1 MIVDVRKLRALREV
15 AQRGTVTAAAQALGY
30 TPSAVSQQLS
40 SLEVELGVP
49 VLERRGRNVALTDA
63 GRLLVEHADAVLGAL
78 ERAEAAV
85 AELHGEPVGPVR
97 IASLASAAATIVPV
111 ALRAAL
117 AEHPG
122 LEPEVAVH
130 PLDENIRELRL
141 GAIDIAIEQTYE
153 FAPHDLFEDL
163 ERTVLLEEPLLL
175 LSPAGDPRD
184 HVADTGD
191 LPWVASPPTS
201 ACGRSTRA
209 ITGRAGICP
218 RFSFETEDH
227 FATVRLVSAGLA
239 VAIVP
244 SLAMQ
249 HRPDDVHVAVV
260 PRAHRTISVLTRP
273 AARQRPAITS
283 MVAHLASAAQRFGFD
298 AAAVA

>member
-1 MIVDVRKLRALREV
+1 MLSDVRKLRSLREV
-15 AQRGTVTAAAQALGY
+15 AQRGTITAAAEAMGY
-30 TPSAVSQQLS
+30 TPSAVSQQLA
-40 SLEVELGVP
+40 SLEVEVGVP

-78 ERAEAAV
+78 ERAESAV

-97 IASLASAAATIVPV
+97 IASLASAAATIVPG
-111 ALRAAL
+111 ALRSAL

-122 LEPEVAVH
+122 LEPAVAVH
-130 PLDENIRELRL
+130 PVDENIRELRL
-141 GAIDIAIEQTYE
+141 GGMDIAIEQTYE
-153 FAPHDLFEDL
+153 FAPHDLFEGL
-163 ERTVLLEEPLLL
+163 ERTVLLTEPLLL
-175 LSPAGDPRD
+175 LSPAADPRHRVVD
-184 HVADTGD
+184 AGD
-191 LPWVASPPTS
+191 VPWVASPPTS
-201 ACGRSTRA
+201 ACGRSTRT

-218 RFSFETEDH
+218 RFAFEAEDQ

-260 PRAHRTISVLTRP
+260 PDAHRTISAVVRP
-273 AARQRPAITS
+273 AVRQRPAITA
-283 MVAHLASAAQRFGFD
+283 MVDHLLRAAKQYTFD
-298 AAAVA
+298 EAAA

>member
-1 MIVDVRKLRALREV
+1 MISDVRKLRSLREV
-15 AQRGTVTAAAQALGY
+15 AQRGTVTAAAEAMGY
-30 TPSAVSQQLS
+30 TPSAVSQQLAA
-40 SLEVELGVP
+40 LEVEVGVP

-78 ERAEAAV
+78 ERAESAV

-97 IASLASAAATIVPV
+97 IASLASPAATIVPV
-111 ALRAAL
+111 ALRSAL

-141 GAIDIAIEQTYE
+141 GRIDIAIEQAYE
-153 FAPHDLFEDL
+153 FAPHDLFDDL

-184 HVADTGD
+184 SVVDADD
-191 LPWVASPPTS
+191 VPWVASPATS
-201 ACGRSTRA
+201 ACGKSTRA
-209 ITGRAGICP
+209 VTGRAGICP
-218 RFSFETEDH
+218 RFAFETEDQ

-260 PRAHRTISVLTRP
+260 PDAHRTISAVTRP
-273 AARQRPAITS
+273 AARQRPAITA
-283 MVAHLASAAQRFGFD
+283 MLDHLVRAAERYTFD
-298 AAAVA
+298 EAAA

>member
-1 MIVDVRKLRALREV
+1 MISDVRKLRSLREV
-15 AQRGTVTAAAQALGY
+15 AQRGTVTAAAEALGY
-30 TPSAVSQQLS
+30 TPSAVSQQLA
-40 SLEVELGVP
+40 SLEIEVGVP
-49 VLERRGRNVALTDA
+49 VLERRGRNVVPTDA

-78 ERAEAAV
+78 ERAESAI

-97 IASLASAAATIVPV
+97 IASLASAAATIIPV
-111 ALRAAL
+111 ALRSAL

-122 LEPEVAVH
+122 LEPQVAVH

-141 GAIDIAIEQTYE
+141 GGIDIAIEQTYD

-175 LSPAGDPRD
+175 LSPAADPRD
-184 HVADTGD
+184 HVADAGD
-191 LPWVASPPTS
+191 LLWVASPATS

-209 ITGRAGICP
+209 ISGRAGICP
-218 RFSFETEDH
+218 RFAFETEDH

-249 HRPDDVHVAVV
+249 HRPKDVHVAVV
-260 PRAHRTISVLTRP
+260 PDAHRTISVVTRP
-273 AARQRPAITS
+273 AARRRPAITA
-283 MVAHLASAAQRFGFD
+283 MVDHLIR
-298 AAAVA
+298 AAVPYTSDNSAS